1 MKIAVIGGGIVGV
14 STANWLKKYGQKVT
28 LYDRNEPGL
37 EASFGN
43 AGTFAKYANVPTNS
57 SSFFYLFPYL
67 LFNKNSPLFIKGKYF
82 IRAIPWLTKYL
93 SNCRP
98 SKVRDTSE
106 KLTTLLS
113 RVDEGYDD
121 LIREANIED
130 LISRESIMYVWSSK
144 MFYNSAKPDFATRA
158 KTGINVEH

>member
-28 LYDRNEPGL
+28 LYDRNEPGM

-98 SKVRDTSE
+98 SKVRDTSK

-113 RVDEGYDD
+113 RVDAVSYTH
-121 LIREANIED
+121 LRANE
-130 LISRESIMYVWSSK
+130 
-144 MFYNSAKPDFATRA
+144 T
-158 KTGINVEH
+158 

>member
-67 LFNKNSPLFIKGKYF
+67 LFNKNSPLNAPKFFVSLLLKKFEIKIINTIK
-82 IRAIPWLTKYL
+82 
-93 SNCRP
+93 P
-98 SKVRDTSE
+98 STNAS
-106 KLTTLLS
+106 
-113 RVDEGYDD
+113 
-121 LIREANIED
+121 
-130 LISRESIMYVWSSK
+130 
-144 MFYNSAKPDFATRA
+144 
-158 KTGINVEH
+158 